1 MPALTEASAPVA
13 AVVALKAKRPRLA
26 APPPAVPLA
35 KLFEEYRYIKPKPT

>member
-1 MPALTEASAPVA
+1 MQVHSEPSAPVA
-13 AVVALKAKRPRLA
+13 AAVALKAERPCLA